1 VRAVFDTNILVA
13 AFVTEGICSK
23 ILIRGR
29 KKQFPLIVCPV
40 IFQEFERVLIKKF
53 FATRNEARSAL
64 QIVSEAIHSVSVVR
78 PSPLVKYVCRDPD
91 DDAILACALEAG
103 ADYLVTGDVDLLEL
117 KTFKGIRIVTPRN
130 FEMFFND

>member
-1 VRAVFDTNILVA
+1 VRAVFDTNVLVA

-29 KKQFPLIVCPV
+29 KKQFHLIVCPV
-40 IFQEFERVLIKKF
+40 ILQEFERVLIKKF
-53 FATRNEARSAL
+53 SATRNEARSAL
-64 QIVSEAIHSVSVVR
+64 QIVSEAIHSVVR
-78 PSPLVKYVCRDPD
+78 PSQLVQSVCRDPD

-117 KTFKGIRIVTPRN
+117 KTYKGIRIVTPRD
-130 FEMFFND
+130 FEMFFKD

>member
-1 VRAVFDTNILVA
+1 MRAVFDTNVLVA

-29 KKQFPLIVCPV
+29 KKQFHLIVCPV
-40 IFQEFERVLIKKF
+40 ILQEFERVLIKKF
-53 FATRNEARSAL
+53 SATRNEARSAL
-64 QIVSEAIHSVSVVR
+64 QSVSEATHSVDR
-78 PSPLVKYVCRDPD
+78 PSQLVQSICRDPD

-103 ADYLVTGDVDLLEL
+103 ADYLVTGDLDLLEL
-117 KTFKGIRIVTPRN
+117 KTFKGIRIITPRD

>member
-1 VRAVFDTNILVA
+1 VRTVFDTNVLVA

-29 KKQFPLIVCPV
+29 KKQFPLIVCP
-40 IFQEFERVLIKKF
+40 IILQEFERVLIKKF
-53 FATRNEARSAL
+53 SATRNEARSAL
-64 QIVSEAIHSVSVVR
+64 QIVSEAIHSVVR
-78 PSPLVKYVCRDPD
+78 PSPLVQSVCRDPD

-117 KTFKGIRIVTPRN
+117 KTFKGIRIVTPRD
-130 FEMFFND
+130 FEMSFND